1 MFHAYAVESERGI
14 TRAEV
19 FQLLQDHYYKRS
31 ELSEPSLKPKLM
43 NSKPPEGANDAD
55 ARHFERLY
63 TWLKKHVAVYDRAR
77 CGYLPLKTALE
88 MLHAHPSALQHV
100 QLQIDALVRKMHENN
115 AKYCEKAAAAQI
127 QEQ

>member
-19 FQLLQDHYYKRS
+19 FQLLQDHCYKRP
-31 ELSEPSLKPKLM
+31 EPSDLH
-43 NSKPPEGANDAD
+43 SKPRLPSTKPEEADAD

-63 TWLKKHVAVYDRAR
+63 TWLKKHVAIYDRAR
-77 CGYLPLKTALE
+77 CGFLPLKTALE

-100 QLQIDALVRKMHENN
+100 QLQIDALVRKMRENN
-115 AKYCEKAAAAQI
+115 AKYREKTAAAQI